1 MQLHP
6 TVEESGVIGDFL
18 VDIFPTF
25 ADEDEVPDDER
36 VQEGVLCSESFI
48 IICATPYYAT
58 RYIPDINVY
67 TLLCTAR
74 NGGATWGW

>member
-1 MQLHP
+1 MQLRP

-36 VQEGVLCSESFI
+36 VQEGVLRSEFFI
-48 IICATPYYAT
+48 IMCATPY
-58 RYIPDINVY
+58 
-67 TLLCTAR
+67 AR
-74 NGGATWGW
+74 KQ